1 MCVYSKVLSN
11 YPTVMNNVSPPH
23 DISSLSTIYH
33 HPGLSVLMRTT
44 DLWFT
49 LNILCIN
56 NWLKLL
62 KKKKNLCDWNE
73 RWWGSHQKSLGD
85 TGLYL
90 IVKGS
95 GARGLLAKL
104 IGRPQTRLLA
114 IATARPIAVLVVSTL
129 VIAARVLLHGVGKV
143 SLSGG
148 MPAGLLEDKPNV
160 ASPEDKVQ
168 KPKDL
173 KKNQSKRLK
182 D

>member
-1 MCVYSKVLSN
+1 M
-11 YPTVMNNVSPPH
+11 
-23 DISSLSTIYH
+23 
-33 HPGLSVLMRTT
+33 
-44 DLWFT
+44 
-49 LNILCIN
+49 
-56 NWLKLL
+56 
-62 KKKKNLCDWNE
+62 
-73 RWWGSHQKSLGD
+73 GD

-173 KKNQSKRLK
+173 KENQSKRLK